1 MIQQCLFDCIEI
13 PQAGGTDKP
22 PRKKQTVR
30 RRRRKHGAKQRE
42 LFEQSRREKSQRM
55 RIIEALKTPM
65 TINELYRALPDISP
79 KNIAP
84 LVTGLYHRD
93 MVNKIGLKMDTTEQG
108 IQREQV
114 IWSSLPE
121 HLQAARVADSIV
133 ILSRCFGV
141 KTVAPQDAMRMAGRV
156 ANDE

>member
-1 MIQQCLFDCIEI
+1 MIQQCLFDFIEI
-13 PQAGGTDKP
+13 PQAGGTEKP
-22 PRKKQTVR
+22 PRKKQTAR
-30 RRRRKHGAKQRE
+30 KKRRKHGAKQRE

-55 RIIEALKTPM
+55 QIIEALKTPM

-84 LVTGLYHRD
+84 LVTGLYHRE
-93 MVNKIGLKMDTTEQG
+93 MVNKIGVKMDTTEQG
-108 IQREQV
+108 INREQV

-121 HLQAARVADSIV
+121 HLQAARVAESMV

-141 KTVAPQDAMRMAGRV
+141 KTVTTQDAMRMAESV
-156 ANDE
+156 ANDD